1 MNCPRCNAVMYSG
14 PVRCEFANYDPD
26 EEVVYEHDLT
36 GRAITR
42 HHCPMCRLTAETY
55 VPFRVIDP
63 EVET

>member
-1 MNCPRCNAVMYSG
+1 MYSG

-26 EEVVYEHDLT
+26 ETVVFEHDLT

>member
-26 EEVVYEHDLT
+26 EEVVFEHDLT

-42 HHCPMCRLTAETY
+42 HHCPMCLLTAETY